1 MHSVAPR
8 GTIMGMEPKGI
19 RYVRPVRP
27 VEFPSTDPEWDM
39 GEGLR
44 HARLCE
50 VIYRL
55 LRGAAGP
62 GACVGADQFMYWDA
76 TNPKLKCAPDA
87 FVKLHRP
94 GHLFET
100 WQTWKHGAPE
110 LCVEILSP
118 SDTKEKL
125 TLNQKLKRFH
135 VMGVSEVIAYN
146 ADGEPGR
153 RLRAWDMVDGDL
165 VERVVD
171 DERTPCLTLDLWFV
185 LAPCEAE
192 NLPAAL
198 RLARGPTGPLLPTVE
213 EQLRDAQAERQR
225 EQAERQRE
233 QAERQRE
240 QAAAEAA
247 LQRIAELE
255 AKLAGRGNG

>member
-1 MHSVAPR
+1 
-8 GTIMGMEPKGI
+8 
-19 RYVRPVRP
+19 
-27 VEFPSTDPEWDM
+27 
-39 GEGLR
+39 
-44 HARLCE
+44 
-50 VIYRL
+50 
-55 LRGAAGP
+55 
-62 GACVGADQFMYWDA
+62 
-76 TNPKLKCAPDA
+76 
-87 FVKLHRP
+87 
-94 GHLFET
+94 
-100 WQTWKHGAPE
+100 
-110 LCVEILSP
+110 
-118 SDTKEKL
+118 
-125 TLNQKLKRFH
+125 
-135 VMGVSEVIAYN
+135 
-146 ADGEPGR
+146 
-153 RLRAWDMVDGDL
+153 
-165 VERVVD
+165 
-171 DERTPCLTLDLWFV
+171 LTLDLWFV